1 MITIAVSLN
10 IGLALFCLGVA
21 WKLLQFR
28 RKLQRV
34 TKALTLAEQRTDC
47 VLHNAPYYILK
58 GQTGTQYL
66 HKQLFGLGPLQQR
79 LDRLSVLY
87 SLLRVGQRRWI
98 GRPRRP
104 LVWRPKI

>member
-1 MITIAVSLN
+1 MFLIAVSLN

-21 WKLLQFR
+21 WKLVQFR

-34 TKALTLAEQRTDC
+34 TRALTIAEQRTDR

-58 GQTGTQYL
+58 GQTETQYL
-66 HKQLFGLGPLQQR
+66 YKQLFGLEPLQQR
-79 LDRLSVLY
+79 LDRLSAIY
-87 SLLRVGQRRWI
+87 SLLRVGHRRWT

-104 LVWRPKI
+104 LV

>member
-1 MITIAVSLN
+1 MITIAISLN

-21 WKLLQFR
+21 WKLLQVR

-34 TKALTLAEQRTDC
+34 TKALTIAEQRTDR
-47 VLHNAPYYILK
+47 VLYNAPYYILK

-79 LDRLSVLY
+79 LDRLSAIY
-87 SLLRVGQRRWI
+87 SLLRVGQRRWT

-104 LVWRPKI
+104 LV